1 VVDAIDGAVSASR
14 ATVGMGEQR
23 QLFSAAAG

>member
-1 VVDAIDGAVSASR
+1 VVDAIDGVVSASR
-14 ATVGMGEQR
+14 ATVGMGEHR